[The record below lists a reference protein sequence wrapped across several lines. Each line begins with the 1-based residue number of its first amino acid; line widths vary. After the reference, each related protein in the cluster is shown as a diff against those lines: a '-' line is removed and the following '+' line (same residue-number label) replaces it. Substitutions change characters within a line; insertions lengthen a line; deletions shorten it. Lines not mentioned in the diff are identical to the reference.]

1 MLELLHLGL
10 QLLPEIERAPV
21 PSDHVLRL
29 AGTNTQASYSWLQR
43 CPSVSWRSMPNE
55 AKRTTSSASSV
66 KSGEGEK
73 VRSSVFGKGSEYND
87 YLPHQKEQA
96 EVVCAS
102 D

>member
-1 MLELLHLGL
+1 
-10 QLLPEIERAPV
+10 
-21 PSDHVLRL
+21 
-29 AGTNTQASYSWLQR
+29 
-43 CPSVSWRSMPNE
+43 MPNE